1 MPKRSSGPTA
11 KRPPPEDGAGLH
23 AEVKAFASSLG
34 LAAGDGD
41 GFNDSDFRPEN
52 AKRKFGDKGGQ
63 QKRPR
68 EHANGD
74 GNIAATNGKKR
85 ARTAGDAGH
94 GKTAPRGAQPVPQQ
108 HRQQPPD
115 AKAAAALKSR
125 EWKEA
130 VGPRPGE
137 RVAITQHI
145 PCMLAGRQLAD
156 IHHC

>member
-1 MPKRSSGPTA
+1 MPKGSGGPTA

-52 AKRKFGDKGGQ
+52 AKRKFGDRGGQ

-74 GNIAATNGKKR
+74 GSLPATNGKKR
-85 ARTAGDAGH
+85 ARTE
-94 GKTAPRGAQPVPQQ
+94 GKDDRGKVAPRGAQPVPQQ
-108 HRQQPPD
+108 HRQSVD

-137 RVAITQHI
+137 RGAITRHN
-145 PCMLAGRQLAD
+145 PCMLAGQPLAD
-156 IHHC
+156 THHS